1 MKLDTGMHRL
11 GVRPEQAEAFY
22 HRLTQC
28 KNVRQ
33 PVNIVSHFARADEP
47 KCGATEK
54 QLAIFNTFCEGK
66 PGQRSIAASG
76 GILLWPQSH
85 FDWVRPASFFMAS
98 LAAGRSLHRCRFWL
112 SASDVTNL
120 QPDRRA

>member
-1 MKLDTGMHRL
+1 
-11 GVRPEQAEAFY
+11 QAEAFY
-22 HRLTQC
+22 QRLSQC

-47 KCGATEK
+47 QSGATEK
-54 QLAIFNTFCEGK
+54 QLDIFNTFCEGK

-85 FDWVRPASFFMAS
+85 FDWARPGIILYGVSPLEDGTTGA
-98 LAAGRSLHRCRFWL
+98 
-112 SASDVTNL
+112 
-120 QPDRRA
+120 

>member
-1 MKLDTGMHRL
+1 IAPP
-11 GVRPEQAEAFY
+11 RPSSATLPSPPLF
-22 HRLTQC
+22 RSTQC

-85 FDWVRPASFFMAS
+85 FDWVR
-98 LAAGRSLHRCRFWL
+98 
-112 SASDVTNL
+112 
-120 QPDRRA
+120 DRKSTRLNSSHVSSSIAV